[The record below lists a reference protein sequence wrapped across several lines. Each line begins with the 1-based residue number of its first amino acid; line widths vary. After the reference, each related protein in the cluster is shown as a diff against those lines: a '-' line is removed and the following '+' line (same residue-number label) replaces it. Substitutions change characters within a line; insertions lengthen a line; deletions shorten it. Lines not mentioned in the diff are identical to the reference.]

1 MTFSVAPVLAIAMLL
16 FGLPHAD
23 TGNGSGILK
32 STVKGGGVQTHA
44 SEQTV
49 AGLGQGRDLN
59 GAIATSPM
67 EYRVELAC
75 PVAGTAAVDSACQ
88 RAVAACQVNGQQIGS
103 GFLYNILARVANSSD
118 PWKLVGSTCFGQ
130 QVPGAG
136 PTVTMAMIRDAMHS
150 TPWATAS
157 VSTQPAGNITLVGL
171 KTFYQVTWSAS
182 GYEPGEIESIDPS
195 RMLGMRVDIRPRVDH
210 FTYVFG
216 DGTQFGPTKSTGG
229 VYPTGDI
236 VHTYTAS
243 GSYPARV
250 DTTLTADFR
259 INGGPWTAIPETV
272 TVTGATT
279 TVQVKTARAVLVRN

>member
-1 MTFSVAPVLAIAMLL
+1 MKRVFATLLVLILVTLTWPRA
-16 FGLPHAD
+16 GWAD
-23 TGNGSGILK
+23 TPDGLGMAVSRD
-32 STVKGGGVQTHA
+32 GVQTHA

-59 GAIATSPM
+59 GAIVTSPM

-136 PTVTMAMIRDAMHS
+136 PTVTMAMIRDAMHA

-157 VSTQPAGNITLVGL
+157 VSIQPAGNITLVGL

>member
-32 STVKGGGVQTHA
+32 STVKGGGVKTHA

-49 AGLGQGRDLN
+49 AGLGQGRDLD

-75 PVAGTAAVDSACQ
+75 PVAGTATVDSACQ

-103 GFLYNILARVANSSD
+103 GFLYDILARVANSSD

-136 PTVTMAMIRDAMHS
+136 PTVTMAMIRDAMHA

-216 DGTQFGPTKSTGG
+216 DGTQFGPTTSTGG

-236 VHTYTAS
+236 VHTYTVS

>member
-32 STVKGGGVQTHA
+32 STVKGGGVKTHA

-49 AGLGQGRDLN
+49 AGLGQGRDLD

-136 PTVTMAMIRDAMHS
+136 PTVTMAMIRDAMHA

-236 VHTYTAS
+236 VHTYTVS